1 MEKKVL
7 EYINQNRMIKQGDG
21 VVVGVS
27 GGADSVCLLTMLHS
41 FSKDFGMR
49 LYVVHVNHHIRGKEA
64 DEDQEYVV
72 GLCRKLNVECICY
85 DIDATEIA
93 HKMKCSEEEA
103 GREERYRIFREVKK
117 AKNAVSIA
125 VAHNLNDVSET
136 ILFNLFR
143 GTGIAGLCGIKPV
156 RDDIIRPILC
166 LSRREIEEYLSDRNI
181 DYRTD
186 STNLKNDYSRNK
198 LRNVVI
204 PYITQN
210 LNPAADV
217 NIAKAGSS
225 LIEIEDYLK
234 IQTEIVYGKYV
245 RRESEEYYLSLGIEK
260 EHPAIAKRVIR
271 MIIEQMAGKLK
282 DVTSL
287 HIDIVMGLL
296 GVDTGNS
303 VDLPYGIT
311 VQKSYHHAIFKMK
324 NTQKNKG
331 KDIITD
337 IEIWKDNRFM
347 ENGLVTI
354 EKVDLTSEPVGEFVQ
369 NIPDLL
375 YTKWID
381 CDKIKGTLHVRNRQ
395 QGDYITID
403 DAGNTKKLKDFFINE
418 KIPRDERDNILLVAD
433 GSHIVW
439 IIGYRLGSYYKVTE
453 NTRQCLVLKG
463 KAFEKRG

>member
-1 MEKKVL
+1 
-7 EYINQNRMIKQGDG
+7 MIKQGDG

-41 FSKDFGMR
+41 FSKEFDMR
-49 LYVVHVNHHIRGKEA
+49 LYAVHVNHHIRGNEA
-64 DEDQEYVV
+64 DEDQKYVV
-72 GLCRKLNVECICY
+72 DLCRKLNVECICY
-85 DIDATEIA
+85 DIDAAQIA
-93 HKMKCSEEEA
+93 REMKCSEEEA

-143 GTGIAGLCGIKPV
+143 GTGIGGLSGIKPV

-166 LSRREIEEYLSDRNI
+166 LARREIEEYLSERNI
-181 DYRTD
+181 AFRTD
-186 STNLKNDYSRNK
+186 STNLGTDYSRNK

-204 PYITQN
+204 PYITHN
-210 LNPAADV
+210 LNPAADI

-225 LIEIEDYLK
+225 LLEIEDYLK
-234 IQTEIVYGKYV
+234 AQTETVYDRYV
-245 RRESEEYYLSLGIEK
+245 SIEADDYYLSLSIKE
-260 EHPAIAKRVIR
+260 EHPAIVKRVIR
-271 MIIEQMAGKLK
+271 MIIDKMAGRLK

-287 HIDIVMGLL
+287 HIDIAMGLL
-296 GVDTGNS
+296 GAETGNS
-303 VDLPYGIT
+303 ADLPYGIT
-311 VQKSYHHAIFKMK
+311 VQKSYSHIIFKTK
-324 NTQKNKG
+324 KAQKKYE
-331 KDIITD
+331 KDEITD
-337 IEIWKDNRFM
+337 REIWKDNRYI
-347 ENGLVTI
+347 ENDIMTI
-354 EKVDLTSEPVGEFVQ
+354 EKVDLTSESAEEFVQ
-369 NIPDLL
+369 NIPDLI

-403 DAGNTKKLKDFFINE
+403 GAGNTKKLKDFFINE

-439 IIGYRLGSYYKVTE
+439 IIGYRLGSYYKVSK

-463 KAFEKRG
+463 KVFEKRG